1 MGVPKYDEMY
11 SDLLQVLSD
20 GEEWAIREVRERVA
34 QARGL
39 TEEDLAET
47 LSSGDSLFRNR
58 VAWSCEFLM
67 KAGLVHR
74 VRRGVYTITAEGR
87 RVLEDPAVTVDNR
100 LLKTYP
106 SFRAWDEAPAKK
118 ERGGKADKEVRDSEL
133 GDDATPEEAIDAAFR
148 ELDAALAERL
158 MEEIMARDPGF
169 FEALVVKL
177 LLKMGYSRTNEGQ
190 VTSLSRDGGIDGVIS
205 EDRLGVSR
213 LYLQAKR
220 WGPGESV
227 GRPEIQKFSGALRDV
242 GGTKGLFITTARFT
256 KEAQESARRQN
267 IVLVD
272 GAQLTRLMIEYG
284 LGVSTVAT
292 YEIKKLDSDFFSDDE

>member
-1 MGVPKYDEMY
+1 MAVPKYDEMY
-11 SDLLQVLSD
+11 SDFLRVVSD
-20 GEEWAIREVRERVA
+20 GREWAIREIREAVSA
-34 QARGL
+34 ARGL
-39 TEEDLAET
+39 TEEDLSET
-47 LSSGDSLFRNR
+47 LSSGDLLFRNR
-58 VAWSCEFLM
+58 LAWTCEFLM

-74 VRRGVYTITAEGR
+74 ARRGVYTITAEGR
-87 RVLEDPAVTVDNR
+87 RVLEDPLVTVDNQ

-106 SFRAWDEAPAKK
+106 SFRAWDEASTKK
-118 ERGGKADKEVRDSEL
+118 SRDGNEEVLEGQTGEDI
-133 GDDATPEEAIDAAFR
+133 TPEEAIDAAFR
-148 ELDAALAERL
+148 ELDATLADRL
-158 MEEIMARDPGF
+158 MEEIMVRDAGF

-205 EDRLGVSR
+205 EDRLGLSR

-220 WGPGESV
+220 WDPSQSV

-272 GAQLTRLMIEYG
+272 GPQLTRLMIEYG

-292 YEIKKLDSDFFSDDE
+292 YAIKKLDSDFFSDDE

>member
-1 MGVPKYDEMY
+1 MAVPKYDEMY
-11 SDLLQVLSD
+11 SDFLRVVSD
-20 GEEWAIREVRERVA
+20 GREWTIREVREAVSA
-34 QARGL
+34 ARGL
-39 TEEDLAET
+39 TEEGLAET
-47 LSSGDSLFRNR
+47 LSSGDLLFRNR
-58 VAWSCEFLM
+58 LAWTCEFLM
-67 KAGLVHR
+67 KAGLIQR

-106 SFRAWDEAPAKK
+106 SFRAWDEASVKK
-118 ERGGKADKEVRDSEL
+118 GRDRNGEASERQEE
-133 GDDATPEEAIDAAFR
+133 DDATPEEAIDAAFR
-148 ELDAALAERL
+148 ELDAALADRL
-158 MEEIMARDPGF
+158 MEEIMDHEPAF
-169 FEALVVKL
+169 FERLVVRL
-177 LLKMGYSRTNEGQ
+177 LLKMGYSRTNEGR
-190 VTSLSRDGGIDGVIS
+190 VTALSGDGGIDGVIS
-205 EDRLGVSR
+205 EDRLGLSR

-220 WGPGESV
+220 WDPSQSV

-272 GAQLTRLMIEYG
+272 GSQLTRLMIEYG

>member
-1 MGVPKYDEMY
+1 MAVPKYDEMY
-11 SDLLQVLSD
+11 SDFLRVVSD
-20 GEEWAIREVRERVA
+20 GKEWAIREVREAVSA
-34 QARGL
+34 ARGL

-47 LSSGDSLFRNR
+47 LSSGDLLFRNR
-58 VAWSCEFLM
+58 LAWTCEFLM
-67 KAGLVHR
+67 KAGLIQR

-87 RVLEDPAVTVDNR
+87 RVLEDPTVTVDNR

-106 SFRAWDEAPAKK
+106 SFRAWDEASGKK
-118 ERGGKADKEVRDSEL
+118 AQGEGQGGTQDSE
-133 GDDATPEEAIDAAFR
+133 GEDDATPEETIDAAFR
-148 ELDAALAERL
+148 ELDAALADRL
-158 MEEIMARDPGF
+158 IEEIMDHDPAF
-169 FEALVVKL
+169 FERLVVRL
-177 LLKMGYSRTNEGQ
+177 LLKMGYSRTNEGR
-190 VTSLSRDGGIDGVIS
+190 VTALSGDGGIDGVIS

-220 WGPGESV
+220 WEPSQSV

-272 GAQLTRLMIEYG
+272 GPQLTRLMIEYG